1 MPACRQQ
8 GSCPARRPGG
18 VDAGGVLDGGALVC
32 ASNGQAEVTKI
43 IATKRRIFLGIIT
56 SGGIHHDWN
65 KI

>member
-1 MPACRQQ
+1 
-8 GSCPARRPGG
+8 
-18 VDAGGVLDGGALVC
+18 VLDGGALVC